1 MSRLTLL
8 LVLPTLSLALPTFF
22 ATFFTDFASTF
33 GTDGGLGIDGRFGKD
48 GAFGLGMFRGSVTPS
63 TLRRGRRFLSAIAA
77 TTVPATPTAA
87 APTASAGPFALL
99 TAPPAALWSFSAAP
113 LPLVLPLFP
122 RAALALERVPVVGRE
137 RDEALGFVRVAAL
150 ARVDVGF
157 ERLVALAREAL
168 GFDPEADFDRAA
180 LGFELAAGFERVEAF
195 ARVPVGFESAACPP
209 VLCFVRD
216 ADLPAPFSAFPEDS
230 VAAIYLTSLP

>member
-1 MSRLTLL
+1 MSLLTLL
-8 LVLPTLSLALPTFF
+8 LVLPTLSLALPTFL
-22 ATFFTDFASTF
+22 ATFFTDFASMF
-33 GTDGGLGIDGRFGKD
+33 GTEGGFGIDGRFGND

-63 TLRRGRRFLSAIAA
+63 TLRRGRRFLSATAA

-113 LPLVLPLFP
+113 LPLALPLFP

-150 ARVDVGF
+150 ARVDVGL
-157 ERLVALAREAL
+157 ERVVAFA
-168 GFDPEADFDRAA
+168 RAA
-180 LGFELAAGFERVEAF
+180 LGFAPDADFDRVALGFARAAGFERVEAF
-195 ARVPVGFESAACPP
+195 DRAAVGFESAACPP

-216 ADLPAPFSAFPEDS
+216 ADLAAPFSAFPEDS
-230 VAAIYLTSLP
+230 VAAI